1 MILTDIEH
9 VPRQRE
15 KDVTGESDKILHNLE
30 FKWQGVVPMYEGE
43 RFNSIS
49 HLVGAVA
56 ALAGLVVVVVVAAQQ
71 GDPWKIVSFSIYGTT
86 LFLLYTIS
94 TLYHSLQGKAKR
106 IFRKLDHLSIYF
118 LIAGTYTPFTLVTL
132 RGAWGWTIF
141 GIIWGLTLF
150 GIVLETLPQKGNRIL
165 SVVVYVLMG
174 WLVLVALKPL
184 LEALPLAGFVWL
196 LMGGVF
202 YTGGLAFYLFDEKVR
217 HFHGIWHLF
226 VLAGSVSHY
235 LTILLYVA

>member
-1 MILTDIEH
+1 
-9 VPRQRE
+9 
-15 KDVTGESDKILHNLE
+15 
-30 FKWQGVVPMYEGE
+30 MYEGE

-56 ALAGLVVVVVVAAQQ
+56 ALAGLVVVVAVAAQQ

-86 LFLLYTIS
+86 LFLPYAIS
-94 TLYHSLQGKAKR
+94 TLYHSLRGRAKR

-141 GIIWGLTLF
+141 GIIWGLTAC
-150 GIVLETLPQKGNRIL
+150 GIVLEALPQKGNRIL
-165 SVVVYVLMG
+165 SVIVYILMG

-184 LEALPLAGFVWL
+184 LAALPFAGFIWL
-196 LMGGVF
+196 LLGGIF
-202 YTGGLAFYLFDEKVR
+202 YTGGVAFYLFDEKIR
-217 HFHGIWHLF
+217 HFHGVWHLF
-226 VLAGSVSHY
+226 VLAGSVCHY
-235 LTILLYVA
+235 VTILLYVA

>member
-1 MILTDIEH
+1 
-9 VPRQRE
+9 
-15 KDVTGESDKILHNLE
+15 
-30 FKWQGVVPMYEGE
+30 MYEGE

-49 HLVGAVA
+49 HLIGAVA
-56 ALAGLVVVVVVAAQQ
+56 ALAGLVVAVVVAARQ

-94 TLYHSLQGKAKR
+94 TLYHSLRGRAKR
-106 IFRKLDHLSIYF
+106 FFHKLDHYSIYF

-132 RGAWGWTIF
+132 RGGWGWTIF
-141 GIIWGLTLF
+141 GIIWGLVVL
-150 GIVLETLPQKGNRIL
+150 GVVLESLPQKGNRVL
-165 SVVVYVLMG
+165 SLVVYVLMG

-184 LEALPLAGFVWL
+184 LQALPGAGFAWLLAGGL
-196 LMGGVF
+196 F
-202 YTGGLAFYLFDEKVR
+202 YTGGLVFYVFDEKVR

-235 LTILLYVA
+235 VTIPFFVA

>member
-1 MILTDIEH
+1 
-9 VPRQRE
+9 
-15 KDVTGESDKILHNLE
+15 
-30 FKWQGVVPMYEGE
+30 MYPGE

-49 HLVGAVA
+49 HLIGAVA

-86 LFLLYTIS
+86 LFFLYVAS
-94 TLYHSLQGKAKR
+94 TLYHSLRGRAKR
-106 IFRKLDHLSIYF
+106 IFRKLDHYSIYF

-141 GIIWGLTLF
+141 GVIWGLAAV
-150 GIVLETLPQKGNRIL
+150 GIALESLPQQGNRVL
-165 SVVVYVLMG
+165 SLVVYILMG

-184 LEALPLAGFVWL
+184 LEALPWAGFVWL
-196 LMGGVF
+196 LLGGIF
-202 YTGGLAFYLFDEKVR
+202 YTSGVAFYLFDEKIR
-217 HFHGIWHLF
+217 YFHGIWHLF

-235 LTILLYVA
+235 VTILFYVA

>member
-1 MILTDIEH
+1 
-9 VPRQRE
+9 
-15 KDVTGESDKILHNLE
+15 
-30 FKWQGVVPMYEGE
+30 MYEGE

-56 ALAGLVVVVVVAAQQ
+56 ALAGLVIVVVVAAQQ

-86 LFLLYTIS
+86 LFLLYVIS
-94 TLYHSLQGKAKR
+94 TLYHSLRGKAKR

-132 RGAWGWTIF
+132 RGVWGWTIF

-184 LEALPLAGFVWL
+184 LEVLPLAGFVWL
-196 LMGGVF
+196 LLGGVF
-202 YTGGLAFYLFDEKVR
+202 YTCGLVFYLFDEKVR